1 MIKITEN
8 LNTVRQQILQS
19 AENSSR
25 DAAEICLLAV
35 SKTRPAD
42 DLRQAYAAGQRD
54 FGENY
59 LQEGLDKIELLQ
71 DLDICWHF
79 IGPIQSNKTRPISKS
94 FDWVHSV
101 DRLKIAQRLSAQ
113 RPENMP
119 PLNICLQVNIS
130 GEASK
135 SGVLPEDVVALANQ
149 ILQLP
154 NISLR
159 GLMAIP
165 SPCSDPEAQRL
176 PFRAMSA
183 LLNEIRAT
191 NPTARL
197 DTLSMGMT
205 GDMTAAISEGSTM
218 VRIGTAIFGARD
230 YSQKA

>member
-1 MIKITEN
+1 MTKITEN
-8 LNTVRQQILQS
+8 LNTVRQQIQQS
-19 AENSSR
+19 AENSNR
-25 DAAEICLLAV
+25 DAADICLLAV

-59 LQEGLDKIELLQ
+59 LQESLDKIEQLQ

-79 IGPIQSNKTRPISKS
+79 IGPIQSNKTRPVSES
-94 FDWVHSV
+94 FAWVHSV
-101 DRLKIAQRLSAQ
+101 DRLKIAQRLSSQ

-130 GEASK
+130 GEESK
-135 SGVLPEDVVALANQ
+135 SGILPRDVVSLAGE

-154 NISLR
+154 NIRLR

-165 SPCSDPEAQRL
+165 SPCDDPQAQRI
-176 PFRAMSA
+176 PFQEMTR
-183 LLNEIRAT
+183 LLADIRTA
-191 NPTARL
+191 NPTAQL

-205 GDMTAAISEGSTM
+205 GDMAAAIGEGSTM